1 MNDYGKKIP
10 SVDEPRKIQKVVSAG
25 SAQTK
30 KKSDVKKIADV
41 FISDD
46 IHNVK
51 SYVIF
56 DVLVP
61 RVMDMLSEALKG
73 SVDMIFGGGG
83 RRSKDSRSSNVSYR
97 QYYDDKRDRYRGETS
112 GSRDRFDFDE
122 ITFNYRGDAEGV
134 LEQMEATIDRYGLVT
149 VGDMYDMANLPQ
161 PHTSN
166 RYGWTNLRN
175 AEVVRRYGKYSIKLP
190 KAMPID

>member
-1 MNDYGKKIP
+1 MSDYGKPTK
-10 SVDEPRKIQKVVSAG
+10 DEPRKIQKVVTG

-30 KKSDVKKIADV
+30 KKSDIRKVADV
-41 FISDD
+41 FVSED

-56 DVLVP
+56 DVIVP
-61 RVMDMLSEALKG
+61 RIMDMLSEALKG
-73 SVDMIFGGGG
+73 SVDMVFGGGG
-83 RRSKDSRSSNVSYR
+83 RRKEGRSSNVSYR
-97 QYYDDKRDRYRGETS
+97 QYYDDKRDRDRYRGETS
-112 GSRDRFDFDE
+112 HSRERFDFDE
-122 ITFNYRGDAEGV
+122 ITYNYRGDAEAV
-134 LEQMEATIDRYGLVT
+134 LNQMEATIDRYGLVT

-175 AEVVRRYGKYSIKLP
+175 AEVVRQYGKYVIKLP